1 MTLFVKEGDQITQG
15 QTLLE
20 LENEKAVAPIPSPY
34 YAGNGGYN
42 HYDVNISSGGC
53 TDGAVVVLDRPNSSP
68 TRAVDGG
75 SGAYGQDSPTIEFG
89 LGDAFSWPV
98 SIAISSFSEA
108 IAAAIERVRAEVVGE
123 PSLG

>member
-1 MTLFVKEGDQITQG
+1 MLIGRETGLRPRSAAALAIPEVVGLAEMIRGRPLRGFFV
-15 QTLLE
+15 
-20 LENEKAVAPIPSPY
+20 AV
-34 YAGNGGYN
+34 GG
-42 HYDVNISSGGC
+42 V
-53 TDGAVVVLDRPNSSP
+53 
-68 TRAVDGG
+68 
-75 SGAYGQDSPTIEFG
+75 EFG